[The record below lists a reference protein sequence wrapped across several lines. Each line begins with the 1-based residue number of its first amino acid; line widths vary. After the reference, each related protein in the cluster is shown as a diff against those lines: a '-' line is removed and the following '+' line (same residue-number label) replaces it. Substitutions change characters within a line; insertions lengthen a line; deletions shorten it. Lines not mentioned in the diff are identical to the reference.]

1 MNAAGKVCGMVLGT
15 REGTRLL
22 DMFLLLLLHFILGNM
37 VGPRAITWES
47 LCNIFSLKIKNLT
60 CME

>member
-1 MNAAGKVCGMVLGT
+1 MNAAGKVYVGWFWAH

-37 VGPRAITWES
+37 VGPGAITWES
-47 LCNIFSLKIKNLT
+47 YVIFSP
-60 CME
+60 